1 MEKLPENVGQTRIG
15 SAISTKVLNVSV
27 PASVYWHI
35 RRCASQSR
43 MSVKAFIS
51 EFCQTATPINA
62 VDAQCP
68 SEAESEDAKPVDPL
82 P

>member
-1 MEKLPENVGQTRIG
+1 MKKLPDDMGQDQIV
-15 SAISTKVLNVSV
+15 SAIPTKVLNVSV
-27 PASVYWHI
+27 PTSVYWHI

-43 MSVKAFIS
+43 MSVKAFMS

-62 VDAQCP
+62 VDTQCP